1 MTVAPGVEAFP
12 KAVASSEIPR
22 HPLSQTAYQQ
32 WYEKV
37 LPTSR
42 IAMFARLCTTACS
55 LAIASLALNSGI
67 STRASVFDT
76 PLSPLP
82 VAERV
87 ALREGQPVLTEVA
100 EGRYV
105 ARVLIEAP
113 VETVWD
119 VLTDY
124 GNYDEFLPNVVSSE
138 IVSANGA
145 QKTVEQVSVGRAF
158 VFSKQARSLSEIRE
172 QALQRIGF
180 RLIEGDLEVSQGSWQ
195 LDPFSTSL
203 SGPDDRVLVTYTI
216 EIDPGKTFSRGIF
229 FNVFEDAI
237 VDTLGAVAVEVK
249 NRLG

>member
-1 MTVAPGVEAFP
+1 
-12 KAVASSEIPR
+12 
-22 HPLSQTAYQQ
+22 
-32 WYEKV
+32 
-37 LPTSR
+37 
-42 IAMFARLCTTACS
+42 MFARFCTTACS
-55 LAIASLALNSGI
+55 LAIATLALNGGAP
-67 STRASVFDT
+67 TRANVFDT
-76 PLSPLP
+76 PLKPLP

-105 ARVLIEAP
+105 ARVLLEAP

-138 IVSANGA
+138 ITSNDGA

-172 QALQRIGF
+172 KALQQIDF
-180 RLIEGDLEVSQGSWQ
+180 RLLEGDLKTSRGSWK
-195 LDPFSTSL
+195 LDAFSTSL
-203 SGPDDRVLVTYTI
+203 RGPDDLVLVTYTI

-229 FNVFEDAI
+229 FNVFEEAI
-237 VDTLGAVAVEVK
+237 VDTLSAITTEVET
-249 NRLG
+249 RLE